1 MNDNKNYRPKVY
13 EYLLTIPYG
22 KVVTYKTIAI
32 HLGDIHLARYVGS
45 VLHSNPRPDFY
56 PCYKVVNSKGKLA
69 INFGDGGLTIQKE
82 RLEKE
87 GIVVIDNI
95 VDLKK
100 YEYKGKL

>member
-1 MNDNKNYRPKVY
+1 MNDNKDHKQMVY
-13 EYLLTIPYG
+13 EYLLTIPFG

-32 HLGDIHLARYVGS
+32 YLGDIHLARYVGNI
-45 VLHSNPRPDFY
+45 LHKNPRPEYY

-69 INFGDGGLTIQKE
+69 INFGDGGLRIQKE

-87 GIVVIDNI
+87 GIVVIDGV

-100 YEYKGKL
+100 YEYKGIV